1 MVNLRICDLLT
12 GLIPEYGFVFYGIC
26 IVRGHMQG
34 NLVGLPILGFSAA
47 IVTNVVSS
55 GAIAVM
61 SLTVCSQFNL
71 LSNTKCG

>member
-12 GLIPEYGFVFYGIC
+12 GLVPEYGFVFYDIF
-26 IVRGHMQG
+26 IVRGHMQRS
-34 NLVGLPILGFSAA
+34 LAGLQILAFSAA

-61 SLTVCSQFNL
+61 PLTFVRSLIS
-71 LSNTKCG
+71 S